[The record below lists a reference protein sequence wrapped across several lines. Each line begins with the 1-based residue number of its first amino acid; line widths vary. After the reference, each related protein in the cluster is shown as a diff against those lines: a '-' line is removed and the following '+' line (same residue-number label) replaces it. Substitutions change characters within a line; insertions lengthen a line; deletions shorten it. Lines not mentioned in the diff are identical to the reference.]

1 MNYDAPSRKVSRSV
15 RALLAS
21 RGESITSLSAETFIA
36 ESTLKRRLLGHSS
49 FTLEEAG
56 YIAHHFDVTIHDL
69 LNPPFEE
76 GQDSTV
82 AADRVAAAS

>member
-1 MNYDAPSRKVSRSV
+1 MNYDAPSQKVSRSV

-21 RGESITSLSAETFIA
+21 RGETITNLSKATFIA

-56 YIAHHFDVTIHDL
+56 YIAKHFDVGISDL
-69 LNPPFEE
+69 LSPPYEAPTAV
-76 GQDSTV
+76 S
-82 AADRVAAAS
+82 A

>member
-21 RGESITSLSAETFIA
+21 RGESITGLSTATLIT

-49 FTLEEAG
+49 FTLEETG
-56 YIAHHFDVTIHDL
+56 YIAQHFGLSIPDL
-69 LNPPFEE
+69 LAPPFEAE
-76 GQDSTV
+76 QAV
-82 AADRVAAAS
+82 PA